1 MLLKEK
7 EKPTIHLGVYGVLI
21 RIYLHVSVDS
31 IVQGALLRVPRN
43 RFLRAMCYCFAI
55 YRSAYLFLMRNLY

>member
-1 MLLKEK
+1 MPLEGK
-7 EKPTIHLGVYGVLI
+7 EKPTIHLELYGVLI

-43 RFLRAMCYCFAI
+43 RFLRAMCYCSAI
-55 YRSAYLFLMRNLY
+55 